1 MRAAEFDNK
10 LLPEKPFSFIVHL
23 FDRLLIGTTDDES
36 EYGKLVRALN
46 EDMVL
51 EGHFFDGEKELYV
64 AREEGQLVAYEPIIV
79 EETEEAEHA
88 VIQRSYE
95 LEQAPYNTA
104 RAGKARYT
112 RLTIRERIAYE
123 DDLAYVERTMLCSLE
138 KGDAQ

>member
-23 FDRLLIGTTDDES
+23 FDRLLIGTTYDES
-36 EYGKLVRALN
+36 EYGKLVQALD
-46 EDMVL
+46 EDVVL
-51 EGHFFDGEKELYV
+51 EGHFFDGKQELYV
-64 AREEGQLVAYEPIIV
+64 ARENGQLIAYEPIIV
-79 EETEEAEHA
+79 EGAGDAEHP

-104 RAGKARYT
+104 GAVKARYT
-112 RLTIRERIAYE
+112 RLIVRERIAYE